1 MLASRGIFPPRDQ
14 TQVSCVSCIASGF
27 STVEPSGKPLQTYTI
42 LDLSDLVDKAK
53 QRSKSF

>member
-27 STVEPSGKPLQTYTI
+27 STTEPLGKALQRYTI
-42 LDLSDLVDKAK
+42 LDSSDLVDKPK
-53 QRSKSF
+53 QRS